1 MSSIAFSSK
10 NKMWRCHIFAG
21 FGSHT
26 FIRPTAGGRWRF
38 CMPSATNF
46 DYKERSEGGGI
57 RQPTLSACSRPAPIR
72 LLIVEDHPVFQAGL
86 SSILASQGDTE
97 EVASATSAS
106 DAVEKFRHHQP
117 DITLMGLHGA
127 TGVEALLTLRAEFPG
142 ARVIMLA
149 NADGD
154 AAIQRAL
161 RAGAASYVLKSA
173 AKSELLKTIRSVRDG
188 RRSIPPD
195 VAVRLAEH
203 LGTEDLTIREL
214 EVLTLIRD
222 GNRNRQIAGRLSI
235 SETTVNFHIRNLVDK
250 LQANDRTHAVII
262 AIRRGLLQI

>member
-1 MSSIAFSSK
+1 M
-10 NKMWRCHIFAG
+10 
-21 FGSHT
+21 
-26 FIRPTAGGRWRF
+26 RPTAAGRWCF
-38 CMPSATNF
+38 CMPSTTNF
-46 DYKERSEGGGI
+46 DYKKRSEGGGI
-57 RQPTLSACSRPAPIR
+57 RPPTLSVCSLPALIR

-86 SSILASQGDTE
+86 SFILASQPDTE
-97 EVASATSAS
+97 EIATATSVA
-106 DAVEKFRHHQP
+106 DAVEEFRRHQP

-127 TGVEALLTLRAEFPG
+127 TGVEALRTLRDEFPG

-149 NADGD
+149 SADGD

-161 RAGAASYVLKSA
+161 RAGAASYVLKNT

-188 RRSIPPD
+188 RKSIPPD

-203 LGTEDLTIREL
+203 LGTEDLTTREL
-214 EVLTLIRD
+214 DVLTLIRD
-222 GNRNRQIAGRLSI
+222 GHRNRQIAGRLSI

-250 LQANDRTHAVII
+250 LQANDRTHAVIV

>member
-1 MSSIAFSSK
+1 
-10 NKMWRCHIFAG
+10 
-21 FGSHT
+21 
-26 FIRPTAGGRWRF
+26 
-38 CMPSATNF
+38 MPSATHADF
-46 DYKERSEGGGI
+46 EKRSEGGGI
-57 RQPTLSACSRPAPIR
+57 RQPTLSVCSRPEPIR

-86 SSILASQGDTE
+86 SFILASQPDTE
-97 EVASATSAS
+97 EIATATSAA
-106 DAVEKFRHHQP
+106 DAVEKFRRHQP
-117 DITLMGLHGA
+117 DITLMGLHGT
-127 TGVEALLTLRAEFPG
+127 TGVEALLTLRAEFPC

-149 NADGD
+149 HVDGD

-161 RAGAASYVLKSA
+161 RAGAASYVLKST
-173 AKSELLKTIRSVRDG
+173 AKSDLLKAIRSVRDG

-203 LGTEDLTIREL
+203 LGTEELTSREL
-214 EVLTLIRD
+214 DVLTLIRD
-222 GNRNRQIAGRLSI
+222 GNRNRQIAGHLSI